1 MIKKSVIQGRGTH
14 AIPNSL
20 KTNLE
25 FLQRMLEVVLDEYSP
40 QLRENFE
47 KIVKLTTEA
56 RTNEEIF
63 SYETVYEFIE
73 NLTVESLQE
82 LTRALTCYFHLSNL
96 AEELYR
102 VSKLNT
108 VDEDW
113 LTTHHT
119 HNILGDAYI
128 KLEKEIGTEE
138 AQTKLNELCFHPVLT
153 AHPTEARRRAVN
165 GKIRRITSLLSQKPH
180 LKGIQLVENE
190 RKILG
195 EIDALFRTSPIGSRK
210 PSPLDESDVVTS
222 IFDTSL
228 LESVTLVYR
237 RLDDYLQ
244 LHSTAQKYSANDKDF
259 ARKLGVNK
267 ARSSAFF
274 TLGSWIGSDRDGN
287 PNVVASVTR
296 QVAQKFSAHI
306 ITVLADRAT
315 LVGRNLTL
323 KNDTTPG
330 SEELIKLWNKLRDL
344 CSDIN
349 NDGFNVSIQE
359 PHRAVMLA
367 IAKRLEATKQR
378 NSDYAYTT
386 SSQLLLDLRVVQDSL
401 IRANALRAAYGPL
414 QSLIWQVETFGFH
427 LASMEIRQHSQ
438 VHREALED
446 IEAQGIS
453 SQELKARTIE
463 VLDTFQAIGAIQRR
477 YGFEAANRYIVSFTQ
492 CADDISNVFKLAKY
506 AEVEESSVAIIDVVP
521 LFETL
526 DDLTNSVD
534 ILDQMLKIPE
544 VQERLNSNNRR
555 LEVMLGYSDS
565 SKDVGPVAATFALHK
580 TQASIANWAEKNN
593 IKLVLFHGRGGALG
607 RGGGPANRAVYAQPK
622 GSVDGTFKLTEQGE
636 TIMARY
642 GNPDIAVRH
651 IESVAAAT
659 LMHSAPSVKKENQE
673 QTEKYN
679 EVIEKLSQYSKESFH
694 KFVKSKDFASWFD
707 AVTPLEEIGL
717 LPIGSR
723 PAKRGLSTK
732 ALEDLRAI
740 PWVFAWSQA
749 RINLAA
755 WYGFGSSCKR
765 FAEEYATP
773 KDPDAGIKILQSA
786 YSSWNLFATL
796 VDNIE
801 MSIAKTDDRIAT
813 KYLSLSDRDDLANAV
828 IEELKLTNDFV
839 TKINK
844 SLYPLENRKILGQA
858 IQVRGPY
865 VDSLSLLQFF
875 ALKKLR
881 QSKDS
886 MSEKEIED
894 YQYLLLC
901 AVNGVAAGLQNTG

>member
-1 MIKKSVIQGRGTH
+1 MVRTAIIHGRGTH
-14 AIPNSL
+14 TVPNSL

-25 FLQRMLEVVLDEYSP
+25 FLRQMLEVVLDEYNP
-40 QLRENFE
+40 ELRRNFE
-47 KIVKLTTEA
+47 EIVKLTAEA
-56 RTNEEIF
+56 RSSGEINSF
-63 SYETVYEFIE
+63 ETVDEFIQSMSIE
-73 NLTVESLQE
+73 QLKE
-82 LTRALTCYFHLSNL
+82 LVRALTCYFHLSNL

-102 VSKLNT
+102 VSRLNII
-108 VDEDW
+108 DEDW
-113 LTTHHT
+113 STAPA
-119 HNILGDAYI
+119 HNILGNAYAR
-128 KLEKEIGTEE
+128 LEEEVGGEE
-138 AQTKLNELCFHPVLT
+138 AQTRLSNLRFYPVLT
-153 AHPTEARRRAVN
+153 AHPTEARRRAVS
-165 GKIRRITSLLSQKPH
+165 GKIRRITRLLSERPYLTGVQS
-180 LKGIQLVENE
+180 IENE

-195 EIDALFRTSPIGSRK
+195 EIDALFRTSPIASRK

-222 IFDTSL
+222 IFDTTL

-244 LHSTAQKYSANDKDF
+244 LKASSEQNHTNNKDF
-259 ARKLGVNK
+259 ARRLGNNK
-267 ARSSAFF
+267 TRSCAFF
-274 TLGSWIGSDRDGN
+274 KLGSWIGSDRDGN

-306 ITVLADRAT
+306 MTTLADRAS

-323 KNDTTPG
+323 EDQTTPG
-330 SEELIKLWNKLRDL
+330 SEDLIKLWNKLRDL
-344 CSDIN
+344 CSDI
-349 NDGFNVSIQE
+349 DTGKLSVSIKE
-359 PHRAVMLA
+359 PHRAVMMA
-367 IAKRLEATKQR
+367 ITKRLNATKQR

-386 SSQLLLDLRVVQDSL
+386 SGELLADLRTVQNSL
-401 IRANALRAAYGPL
+401 ISSNALRAAYGPL

-427 LASMEIRQHSQ
+427 LASIEIRQHSQ

-446 IEAQGIS
+446 IEAQGIT
-453 SQELKARTIE
+453 SQELKPVTVE
-463 VLDTFQAIGAIQRR
+463 VLDTFRAIGAIQRR
-477 YGFEAANRYIVSFTQ
+477 YGFEAANQYIVSFTQ
-492 CADDISNVFKLAKY
+492 SADDIKNVFKLAKY
-506 AEVEESSVAIIDVVP
+506 AEVEESSVAVIDVVP

-534 ILDQMLKIPE
+534 ILDQMLEIPE
-544 VQERLNSNNRR
+544 VQERLNSNGRH

-565 SKDVGPVAATFALHK
+565 SKDVGPVAATFALHQ
-580 TQASIANWAEKNN
+580 TQASIANWAKKNG

-659 LMHSAPSVKKENQE
+659 LLNGVPSVGKENKE
-673 QTEKYN
+673 QNEKYT
-679 EVIEKLSQYSKESFH
+679 EMVKELVQYSKESFH
-694 KFVKSKDFASWFD
+694 KFVQSEDFATWFGT
-707 AVTPLEEIGL
+707 VTPLEEIGL

-732 ALEDLRAI
+732 TLEDLRAI

-755 WYGFGSSCKR
+755 WYGFGSSCER
-765 FAEEYATP
+765 FIEEYATSENP
-773 KDPDAGIKILQSA
+773 EAGLKILQEA
-786 YSSWNLFATL
+786 YNTWNLFSTL

-801 MSIAKTDDRIAT
+801 MSIAKTDERIAA

-828 IEELKLTNDFV
+828 TEELKLTNEFV

-844 SLYPLENRKILGQA
+844 SLYPLQNRKVLGQA
-858 IQVRGPY
+858 VQVRGPY
-865 VDSLSLLQFF
+865 VDALSLLQFF
-875 ALKKLR
+875 ALKRLR
-881 QSKDS
+881 QNKDT
-886 MSEKEIED
+886 MDEKELAD

-901 AVNGVAAGLQNTG
+901 TVNGVAAGLQNTG